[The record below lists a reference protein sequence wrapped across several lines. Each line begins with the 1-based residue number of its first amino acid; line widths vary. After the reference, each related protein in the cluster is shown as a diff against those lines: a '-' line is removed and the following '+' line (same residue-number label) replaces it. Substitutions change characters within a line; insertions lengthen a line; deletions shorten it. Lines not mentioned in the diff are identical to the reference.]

1 MPAFRHIALA
11 LLILL
16 PALAHA
22 GPARDRL
29 ESFAKNLDAVRG
41 DFVQQVYDVEGRLD
55 ETSRGSLALQA
66 PRLFRWSYE
75 APYPQLIVA
84 DGDNVWIYD
93 EDLEQVTVKKQ
104 SLEEAQSPLTV
115 LTDLSQ
121 LDRDYTVSE
130 SGEKDK
136 LQWLTLVPK
145 ADEAPF
151 RKAMLGFDADAK
163 LGRMVLEDTLG
174 QRNEIAFAHW
184 EVNPKLDAAT
194 FRFVPPDGVDVVG
207 EPVQNAAVAPLKD

>member
-1 MPAFRHIALA
+1 MTPVRHIAAA
-11 LLILL
+11 LLLAG

-29 ESFAKNLDAVRG
+29 ESFAKGLDALRG

-55 ETSRGSLALQA
+55 ETSEGSLALQA
-66 PRLFRWSYE
+66 PRRFRWSYE

-84 DGDNVWIYD
+84 DGDNVWIHD
-93 EDLEQVTVKKQ
+93 QDLEQVTVKKQ

-115 LTDLSQ
+115 LTDLAQ
-121 LDRDYTVSE
+121 LDRDYTVTE
-130 SGEKDK
+130 SGEKDG

-151 RKAMLGFDADAK
+151 REARLGFDADSK

-184 EVNPKLDAAT
+184 EANPTLDAAT
-194 FRFVPPDGVDVVG
+194 FRFVPPEGVDVVG
-207 EPVQNAAVAPLKD
+207 EPVQPAAVEPLKD

>member
-1 MPAFRHIALA
+1 MPALRKTAAA
-11 LLILL
+11 LLLLL

-29 ESFAKNLDAVRG
+29 ESFANGLESLRG

-55 ETSRGSLALQA
+55 ETSEGSLALQA
-66 PRLFRWSYE
+66 PRRFRWAYE

-84 DGDNVWIYD
+84 DGDNVWIHD

-121 LDRDYTVSE
+121 LERDYTVTE
-130 SGEKDK
+130 SGEKDG

-145 ADEAPF
+145 AEESSF
-151 RKAMLGFDADAK
+151 RKAMLGFDGDAR

-174 QRNEIAFAHW
+174 QRNEIAFSHW
-184 EVNPKLDAAT
+184 ETNPKLDAST

-207 EPVQNAAVAPLKD
+207 EPVQAAAVAPLKD